1 MQTIDYLFVISLLF
15 GGQLVTSTALYLVQR
30 CIEMRFGLHM
40 REVTLYWLSRNFW
53 PGNCDKITFT
63 EVMFNRSAPAM
74 LTHMC
79 RGFSQENQRYALESQ
94 VRTMF
99 YSIFVK
105 CDTYSQCEFGIYFA
119 NSCWYFYIHMEIC
132 LISVICHVAKTL
144 NWWWKTCY
152 CITEILERNGGSKHR
167 ELAYLVNNVYRLI
180 ATVDAPHKGQ
190 IAPNLCLY
198 HDVTMICIIR

>member
-1 MQTIDYLFVISLLF
+1 
-15 GGQLVTSTALYLVQR
+15 
-30 CIEMRFGLHM
+30 M
-40 REVTLYWLSRNFW
+40 REVTLYGAVSELVTRKLRQNYIYWSDVQKICTRNADTYVQGLFA
-53 PGNCDKITFT
+53 G
-63 EVMFNRSAPAM
+63 
-74 LTHMC
+74 H
-79 RGFSQENQRYALESQ
+79 QRYALESQ

-167 ELAYLVNNVYRLI
+167 ELVYLVNNVYRLI
-180 ATVDAPHKGQ
+180 ATVDAPHKAQ
-190 IAPNLCLY
+190 IAPWVYIMTSPWSALFGKSSKLIT
-198 HDVTMICIIR
+198 HICTNKLGHHQYR